1 MGSRAAIAVPFG
13 RACLRG
19 RVIPLGKG
27 RLWIQHCVNRARR
40 IWIESAQ
47 SAAGHARAHGYATRV
62 CDFFDR
68 RADLAK
74 GPRRKWLD
82 TTRSGLRVCAAYG
95 GDVDQRPDRL
105 RVSTTGHC
113 SLSGASWE
121 DATGGRAVEQ
131 CVVWLVAVGR
141 FFRHFSR
148 LGSRRDPVSTWLLSR
163 GCGAR
168 IHRAL
173 WRDNSSAAAAPFL
186 FAAPLAQIRAVE
198 CVDDRG
204 CTCRSSF
211 AKLAVPLAFS

>member
-1 MGSRAAIAVPFG
+1 MGSRVAIAVPFG
-13 RACLRG
+13 RACRRVRG
-19 RVIPLGKG
+19 IPLRKG
-27 RLWIQHCVNRARR
+27 RLWIQRCINRARR

-62 CDFFDR
+62 CDFFDW

-74 GPRRKWLD
+74 GSRRKWLD
-82 TTRSGLRVCAAYG
+82 AA
-95 GDVDQRPDRL
+95 
-105 RVSTTGHC
+105 
-113 SLSGASWE
+113 LSGASWQ

-131 CVVWLVAVGR
+131 RVAWVVAVGR

-148 LGSRRDPVSTWLLSR
+148 LGTRRDQVSTWLLSR

-211 AKLAVPLAFS
+211 AKLA